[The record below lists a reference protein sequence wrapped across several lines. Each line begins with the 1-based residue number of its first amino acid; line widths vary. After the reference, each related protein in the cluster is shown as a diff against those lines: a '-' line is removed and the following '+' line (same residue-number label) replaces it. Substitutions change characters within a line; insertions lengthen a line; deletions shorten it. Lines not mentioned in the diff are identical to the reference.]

1 MQNADLIVLLENV
14 LPINVA
20 MLVFSYVEVEARC
33 TLCEE
38 GKGVPVKDG
47 GGEWQTWCLTCALQ
61 LLPDGC
67 PWVSPLHAASCCS
80 EIGGLVSV
88 MNRAYA
94 IV

>member
-1 MQNADLIVLLENV
+1 MQNAALRVLLENL
-14 LPINVA
+14 LPINAV

-61 LLPDGC
+61 LLPDEC
-67 PWVSPLHAASCCS
+67 PWVSPLHAASCCP

-88 MNRAYA
+88 INRAHA